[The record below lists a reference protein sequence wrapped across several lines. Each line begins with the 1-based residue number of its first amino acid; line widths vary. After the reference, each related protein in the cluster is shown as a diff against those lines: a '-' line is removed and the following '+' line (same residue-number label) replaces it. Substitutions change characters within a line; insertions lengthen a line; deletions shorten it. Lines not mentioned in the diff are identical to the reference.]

1 MHQIAERAGVGKA
14 TVSLALRDDPRLR
27 PETRRRIQR
36 VAAEMGYRPNPTV
49 ANLMAQLR
57 ASRSPKYQA
66 AIGLVNASPDPE
78 ALSKSRTVREWIA
91 GCHGRAEQLGYGVE
105 PFWLHE
111 PGIAP
116 VRLAGLIETRNIRG
130 IVIAGLFEPPGS
142 PNPFDVLWRRFSCVA
157 LGPRPAFPP
166 LNYTANDHFAT
177 AYDAV
182 RRLSERGYRRIGLVI
197 NPYLDYAVDRRYSAG
212 VWAAHESLAECE
224 RIPALAFEPHR
235 EGAFRTWYAEH
246 RPDTILTLHEEV
258 EAWLREIRVE
268 RVALAHLDHHEKLSA
283 WSGMRQNHGLAGAA
297 AIDML
302 VGQLHRNEVGTP
314 DSPKATLTQSTWV
327 DAPASAPAETS
338 RLIAESYVSQGLLR

>member
-27 PETRRRIQR
+27 PETRRRIQQ
-36 VAAEMGYRPNPTV
+36 VAAEMGYRTNPTV

-57 ASRSPKYQA
+57 ASRSAKYHA

-78 ALSKSRTVREWIA
+78 AFSKSGTVREWIA
-91 GCHGRAEQLGYGVE
+91 GCNERAAQLGYCIE

-116 VRLAGLIETRNIRG
+116 VRLAGLLEGRNIRG
-130 IVIAGLFEPPGS
+130 IVIAGLFEPAGT

-157 LGPRPAFPP
+157 LGPWPAFPP

-177 AYDAV
+177 ALQAV

-197 NPYLDYAVDRRYSAG
+197 NPDLDAAADHRYSAG
-212 VWAAHESLAECE
+212 LWAAHESLPDCAP
-224 RIPALAFEPHR
+224 IPALAFSPYR
-235 EGAFRTWYAEH
+235 ETDFRDWYATH
-246 RPDTILTLHEEV
+246 RPDAILTLHEEV
-258 EAWLREIRVE
+258 EAWLREIDLGP
-268 RVALAHLDHHEKLSA
+268 VALAHLDHYEQLSA
-283 WSGMRQNHGLAGAA
+283 WSGMRQNHGVAGAA

-314 DSPKATLTQSTWV
+314 DSPKATLIQSTWV
-327 DAPASAPAETS
+327 DARAAAHAEVS
-338 RLIAESYVSQGLLR
+338 RPVVESVVT